1 MGFFQGI
8 LNLTPKAQKLKKE
21 MRKAERRAADNRIY
35 SVQRAMD
42 FRKTEDPR
50 EMAHMNQSLWG
61 RGLGKSSIADQDKD
75 RLRMIQ
81 AHRNTGLTEAMDMAI
96 RGKKI
101 VKAKAKYARRSQYI
115 EMLDSIISL
124 AAGAGGSGAG
134 QIGGGG
140 TSGDGGGVGSNY
152 GMGDYNYGGDSSFG

>member
-21 MRKAERRAADNRIY
+21 IRKAERRAADNRIAEV
-35 SVQRAMD
+35 SRAIE

-50 EMAHMNQSLWG
+50 EMAHMNQSLFG
-61 RGLGKSSIADQDKD
+61 RGLGKSSIADQDKA
-75 RLRMIQ
+75 RLGVVQ
-81 AHRNTGLTEAMDMAI
+81 SHRNTKLAEDLDMAQ

-134 QIGGGG
+134 AIGGGG
-140 TSGDGGGVGSNY
+140 TSGDGGGGGDSW